1 MTQVKFNRRPLYNGF
16 SHLVDD
22 FFSDLPVLFN
32 RANGSVPVNINESE
46 NGYTVDIFAP
56 GFEKSDFKVSAEK
69 DLLTISAT
77 RSEETKKENG
87 KELRKEFHLNSF
99 TRTFTLDDK
108 LNADGI
114 EAKYVNGVLTLNIPR
129 KEEVKPTSKL
139 ISIQ

>member
-1 MTQVKFNRRPLYNGF
+1 MTQVKFNRRPLSNGF

-32 RANGSVPVNINESE
+32 RTNNGPVPVNIHESE
-46 NGYTVDIFAP
+46 NGYTVELFAP

-69 DLLTISAT
+69 ELLTISAT
-77 RSEETKKENG
+77 RSEETKNENR
-87 KELRKEFHLNSF
+87 KELRKEFQLNSF

-108 LNADGI
+108 LNVDGI
-114 EAKYVNGVLTLNIPR
+114 EAKYVKGVLTLNIPR

-139 ISIQ
+139 I